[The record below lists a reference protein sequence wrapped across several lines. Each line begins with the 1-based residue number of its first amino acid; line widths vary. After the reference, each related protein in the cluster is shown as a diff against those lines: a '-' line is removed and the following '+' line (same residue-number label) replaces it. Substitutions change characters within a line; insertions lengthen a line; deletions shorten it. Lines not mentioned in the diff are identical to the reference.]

1 MEEMADTLGLEVM
14 VTLLFLKEP
23 FLLFHCYTVWA
34 QLRVLHGKY
43 VNQILHSLNLKMY
56 YVLSMYHPRGG
67 TARSGSWTLGVSTGQ
82 AGGLQVCCS
91 TSAASHVDR

>member
-56 YVLSMYHPRGG
+56 
-67 TARSGSWTLGVSTGQ
+67 
-82 AGGLQVCCS
+82 
-91 TSAASHVDR
+91 